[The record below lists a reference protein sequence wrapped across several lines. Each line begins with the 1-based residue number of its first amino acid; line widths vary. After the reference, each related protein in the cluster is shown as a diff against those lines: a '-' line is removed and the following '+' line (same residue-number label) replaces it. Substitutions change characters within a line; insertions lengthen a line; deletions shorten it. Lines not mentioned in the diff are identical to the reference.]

1 MYKFLGLVCLLIA
14 AVVQAD
20 TSDWLPQHS
29 SDWLP
34 RRPEA
39 QAFPRVLRS
48 VVVNCGSGERVQ
60 PAVDANAGPV
70 EIIVT
75 GICVE
80 NVLIRDKD
88 VKLRGG
94 GKPSQSGIRSAD
106 ATMPALTI
114 RGGGIDSLDNL
125 SFSNSAGL
133 GVSIQG
139 ASATLTNCLFEN
151 NGGSGLQV
159 KAGAVVLAT
168 TLTFNANIGAS
179 INANDGQ
186 IFCTGCDVSG
196 NNFAVL
202 AIRGAVVSLLDTMVT
217 GRRGILAGDSG
228 TLVDVD
234 CVNGGTTH
242 PCGVQVTS
250 LAAFA
255 GGGGLASLFG
265 VGDFT
270 GRIGAVDGGT
280 VSLFGSRQIAGAQPG
295 QGPPTNSAEFF
306 GRIEVGANFDINPPT
321 QSRLLSTD
329 VTHFGRALVT
339 DDTVLNG
346 TIQCSSAGDA
356 WLDPT
361 IIALPG
367 SAVTGC
373 DHSKLP

>member
-1 MYKFLGLVCLLIA
+1 MVKSLGFVCLLIA
-14 AVVQAD
+14 AAVQAG
-20 TSDWLPQHS
+20 TSEMPQ
-29 SDWLP
+29 P
-34 RRPEA
+34 PEA
-39 QAFPRVLRS
+39 QAFPRPLQTVT
-48 VVVNCGSGERVQ
+48 VNCNNGQRVQ

-70 EIIVT
+70 EIDIT

-88 VKLRGG
+88 VMLRGTS
-94 GKPSQSGIRSAD
+94 KPALDGIRSKN

-114 RGGGIDSLDNL
+114 RGGGIDALDSL
-125 SFSNSAGL
+125 SFSNSPGL
-133 GVSIQG
+133 GASILG

-151 NGGSGLQV
+151 NGASALQV
-159 KAGAVVLAT
+159 KAGAVVLASA
-168 TLTFNANIGAS
+168 LTFNANVGAS
-179 INANDGQ
+179 MNVNDGQ
-186 IFCTGCDVSG
+186 LFCTGCDVSG

-217 GRRGILAGDSG
+217 GRRGILAGDGG
-228 TLVDVD
+228 TIADVD

-242 PCGVQVTS
+242 PCGVQVTGV
-250 LAAFA
+250 AAIA
-255 GGGGLASLFG
+255 AGGGLASLFG

-270 GRIGAVDGGT
+270 GRIDAEDGGT

-306 GRIEVGANFDINPPT
+306 GRIEVGANFDINPPA

-329 VTHFGRALVT
+329 VAHFGRVLVT
-339 DDTVLNG
+339 DDTVLSG
-346 TIQCSSAGDA
+346 TIQCSSAADA